1 MPMLFNQPRAIQYMR
16 QHDLGVLVATSPVNV
31 NYFSGYFVWLLPLFR
46 EYMMQP
52 GSSSNLT
59 QSYAVFPING
69 EPALVLRSLFA
80 INAADLWVRDLHL
93 YGDPGLD
100 YSLPA
105 HPSTALENRFATLLR
120 DGQRHATPTEALVSI
135 LSSRGLA
142 DARIGLEME
151 SLPAQTKEAIARAL
165 PRASIKD
172 CSNLIRLIRAVKSAE
187 EIKRLTRAAEINE
200 QVAMESIALAR
211 PGKRVAELVEHYRA
225 RVAEL
230 GANFDHFA
238 FSIRGFGI
246 CTEPNYLLTSDDVLF
261 VDFGC
266 IYAYYFSDTGTTLAL
281 NNPPPPLLGKYQ
293 ALSACLE
300 AGSKTM
306 RPGVKASEIQAA
318 MRNALK
324 EHGITAS
331 FPHGHGVGLEI
342 RDYPIIVPDNGLRI
356 RDDCID
362 VPSDLPMEEGMI
374 NNLETAIFIPLV
386 GALNIEQ
393 TFIVTA
399 EGSRQLVPQDRSK
412 PMLHAKAGTYR
423 S

>member
-1 MPMLFNQPRAIQYMR
+1 MLFNQSRAIEYMR
-16 QHDLGVLVATSPVNV
+16 QHNLDVLVATSPVNV
-31 NYFSGYFVWLLPLFR
+31 GYFSDYFLWLDPLFK
-46 EYMMQP
+46 EYMMDP
-52 GSSSNLT
+52 GSCSNLA
-59 QSYAVFPING
+59 QSYAVFPISG
-69 EPALVLRSLFA
+69 EPALVLKSLFA

-93 YGDPGLD
+93 YGDPGFD

-105 HPSTALENRFATLLR
+105 RPTTALENRFVSLLR
-120 DGQRHATPTEALVSI
+120 DGQRHATPSEALVSI

-151 SLPAQTKEAIARAL
+151 GLPAQTKEAIMRAL

-172 CSNLIRLIRAVKSAE
+172 CSNLIRLVRAVKSAE

-200 QVAMESIALAR
+200 QVAMESVALAR
-211 PGKRVAELVEHYRA
+211 PGKPVAELVEHYRA

-266 IYAYYFSDTGTTLAL
+266 IYHYYFSDTGTTLAL
-281 NNPPPPLLGKYQ
+281 NNLSQALLGKYQ

-306 RPGVKASEIQAA
+306 RPGVKGSEIQAA

-331 FPHGHGVGLEI
+331 FPHGHGLGLEI
-342 RDYPIIVPDNGLRI
+342 RDYPIIVPNNGLRI

-374 NNLETAIFIPLV
+374 NNLEAAIFMPLV
-386 GALNIEQ
+386 GVLHMEQ
-393 TFIVTA
+393 SFILTA

-412 PMLHAKAGTYR
+412 PRMPAF